1 MVKGGDKEK
10 MKKQIITLTAIVA
23 ILAAAIFAGCVEKET
38 PVSTQ
43 TTSPVVT
50 PTQTPL
56 HEAKYIRGDI
66 VQKKHNWTYPDIAH
80 FILKYQSDIDSYKS
94 TSIFSVDGIWTYRS
108 EDESWLSR
116 EFIELDGIKVGHV
129 DVSKVMSREEYMD
142 GGGYEKEHATPT
154 STPEIL
160 SENTYIDNRGYAKVV
175 GEVKNNLQ
183 SNINYVKLTATFYDA
198 GGKVVGTDFTYAELD
213 ILKPNQKSPFEISS
227 YPDKI
232 VPDKYK
238 VHLSYDTT
246 GQSPYTGLVIL
257 SHSDKIDNLGYHKII
272 GEVKN
277 NGVRASSYVKV
288 VSTYYNAKGEVI
300 GTEFTFTDPSEIA
313 AGDSAPFE
321 ISSYPRKLRPSRYEL
336 QVEGN

>member
-1 MVKGGDKEK
+1 
-10 MKKQIITLTAIVA
+10 MKKQIITLIAIVA
-23 ILAAAIFAGCVEKET
+23 ILVAAIFAGCVEKDLGA
-38 PVSTQ
+38 PVSTP
-43 TTSPVVT
+43 TSSPVVT

-56 HEAKYIRGDI
+56 HEPKFSQGDI
-66 VQKKHNWTYPDIAH
+66 VQYDTKYLDYATL
-80 FILKYQSDIDSYKS
+80 ILDYSPGADSYKM
-94 TSIFSVDGIWTYRS
+94 VDIAKVNGIWTYSRYAT
-108 EDESWLSR
+108 ESWWPR
-116 EFIELDGIKVGHV
+116 ELVEDGLEYHKVDHV

-160 SENTYIDNRGYAKVV
+160 SMNSYIDRGYCYIV

-183 SNINYVKLTATFYDA
+183 SNIQYVKLTATFYDA
-198 GGKVVGTDFTYAELD
+198 GGKMIGSDFTYAELD
-213 ILKPNQKSPFEISS
+213 ILKPNQKSPFEICS

-232 VPDKYK
+232 TPDKYK

-246 GQSPYTGLVIL
+246 GQSPYTGLAIL
-257 SHSDKIDNLGYHKII
+257 SHSDKIGKSGYHKII

-277 NGVRASSYVKV
+277 KGVRASSYVKL

-300 GTEFTFTDPSEIA
+300 GTDFTFTDPSDIA